1 MLYLILSGIVLTF
14 LGTVLILKKLIPLL
28 MSKKMNQPIL
38 EIGPRWHK
46 NKSQTPTMGGLS
58 FILAVLISSLLIGTV
73 FCVLAEDG
81 FRVLLPYLITLA
93 YAVSSGLIG
102 IIDDRQKLLHKSNE
116 GGLTAPQK
124 YALQLLTAV
133 LYLLALRLTG
143 FLDTSLYIP
152 FWKHTIELGIFYYP
166 IALLLLTGVVNAV
179 NLTDGIDGLA
189 ATLTVVT
196 SGYYTLT
203 AGLGQSSPLG
213 LSAGC
218 TLGGALGFLVYNFY
232 PARIFMGDTGSLFLG
247 AMIAGM
253 AFLSGDP
260 LFVLIAGFVFI
271 AETASVIIQT
281 LFYKF
286 TRIVLKK
293 PKRFFAM
300 TPLHHHF
307 EHKAQPDRP
316 AVLKGHEWSEIK
328 IVSVFALTA
337 AAVLLLAAAVNRL
350 IPEPIVFIGF

>member
-1 MLYLILSGIVLTF
+1 MLLPVFLLSAVFSF
-14 LGTVLILKKLIPLL
+14 LGTVLVSRKLIPML

-46 NKSQTPTMGGLS
+46 NKSQTPTMGGLA
-58 FILAVLISSLLIGTV
+58 FILSVTAVSLVIGTV
-73 FCVLAEDG
+73 LCILGGRETFTE
-81 FRVLLPYLITLA
+81 LLPYLFTLA
-93 YAVSSGLIG
+93 YAVLSGLIG
-102 IIDDRQKLLHKSNE
+102 VIDDRQKLLHRSNE

-143 FLDTSLYIP
+143 FITTELYFP
-152 FWKHTIELGIFYYP
+152 FFDKTVDLGIFYYV

-189 ATLTVVT
+189 
-196 SGYYTLT
+196 STLT
-203 AGLGQSSPLG
+203 AVVCAFFALTAFWIASLPLG
-213 LSAGC
+213 FAAGC
-218 TLGGALGFLVYNFY
+218 TLGGAVGFLVYNFY
-232 PARIFMGDTGSLFLG
+232 PARVFMGDTGSLFFG
-247 AMIAGM
+247 AMLAGM
-253 AFLSGDP
+253 AFLSGNP
-260 LFVLIAGFVFI
+260 LIVLLAGIVFI

-307 EHKAQPDRP
+307 EHLAQPDRP

-328 IVSVFALTA
+328 IVSVFSATDL
-337 AAVLLLAAAVNRL
+337 
-350 IPEPIVFIGF
+350 VFCVIAFLSYLV